1 MLFFVMLLFPSLV
14 QAGVIM
20 EAQPI
25 VVSLTKILNFLLIV
39 FGLIAIL
46 GMLIAGLLYFTAG
59 GDERRVQF
67 AKRAFAAGVTGIVIA
82 LGSLVLIFTITRLL
96 V

>member
-1 MLFFVMLLFPSLV
+1 MVS
-14 QAGVIM
+14 AGVIM

-46 GMLIAGLLYFTAG
+46 GMIIAGLLYFMAA
-59 GDERRVQF
+59 GDERRIRL
-67 AKRAFAAGVTGIVIA
+67 AKRAWFSGVVGIVIV
-82 LGSLVLIFTITRLL
+82 LGSLILVFTITRIL